1 VRVARG
7 VIGPRALRPGA
18 VFMLIA
24 LVAAPWAMAQSAAIG
39 EPAGADAGHNASGAG
54 TDLVAADTVSALAS
68 FGVQFGF
75 PAYRTAAL
83 SAGLQARFVGVAVRV
98 GGGPGGFALGL
109 QARAYPPIPIPLPVY
124 VAGGVDL
131 YAGRV
136 APHVAVGAHVPL
148 GGGWRIDVQAGAAWT
163 PLLDEVRVVPLLGV
177 GASYTIPLVLPAGG
191 EGAAAATGATGGRIA
206 VPACEPGPPDLA
218 ALDAALADTV
228 RRFVA
233 DAVAAYGSVYRDLR
247 YRTSVEERRVE
258 GNRATLTIA
267 YAGSVVE
274 ILTGR
279 PVEASGEAEAD
290 FRWDGCRW
298 RRTGLRY

>member
-1 VRVARG
+1 MAVRHLM
-7 VIGPRALRPGA
+7 GPRALRACA
-18 VFMLIA
+18 VVMVIA
-24 LVAAPWAMAQSAAIG
+24 LAAVPWASAQSAAGGG
-39 EPAGADAGHNASGAG
+39 EPTGADTDPGATGAG
-54 TDLVAADTVSALAS
+54 TELVAADTVSALAS

-75 PAYRTAAL
+75 PAYRTAAA
-83 SAGLQARFVGVAVRV
+83 SASLQARFVGVAVRV
-98 GGGPGGFALGL
+98 GGGPGGVALGL
-109 QARAYPPIPIPLPVY
+109 QARAYPPIPIPVPVY

-163 PLLDEVRVVPLLGV
+163 PLLDETRVVPLLGV
-177 GASYTIPLVLPAGG
+177 GASYALPLVLPTG
-191 EGAAAATGATGGRIA
+191 GAAAASSTGATGERAA

-218 ALDAALADTV
+218 ALDAALADAV

-258 GNRATLTIA
+258 ADRATLTVA

-279 PVEASGEAEAD
+279 SVEASGEAEVD